1 MKDSQRDAVYAWETE
16 WADWNRG
23 TLSLTKCRAYVAV
36 ACQLFGLDLPT
47 VRQHR
52 TKASSY
58 SCTTETA
65 AVISFN
71 LQHKNPAIALHE
83 VAHYIHSKTTRG
95 HTAQDH
101 GPTWLGIYLT
111 LLIVAQVAP
120 KAALFATARKH
131 KLRWI
136 WPKEKPPEGG

>member
-1 MKDSQRDAVYAWETE
+1 MKDTQRDAVYAWETD
-16 WADWNRG
+16 WADWNRE
-23 TLSLTKCRAYVAV
+23 TLTLATCRGYIAV
-36 ACQLFGLDLPT
+36 ACKLFNLDLPT

-52 TKASSY
+52 TKAASY

-65 AVISFN
+65 AVISFH

-83 VAHYIHSKTTRG
+83 AAHYIHSKTAKRPG
-95 HTAQDH
+95 HDH
-101 GPTWLGIYLT
+101 GPTWLGIYMT

-131 KLRWI
+131 GLRWV